1 MKRGIKTLIYGA
13 SGIGKMNLVNS
24 LRVSKKIIS
33 LEYSEAKDLQSGTP
47 TNLLQGVSQALR
59 EASKSK
65 PELVV
70 ITPVSVMESFIFR
83 DLVSQSSVKSI
94 EHVDGGYGKG
104 YVRAKEKW
112 ETIFGWMN
120 DKLLAEGVSVALIA
134 SAESHEYKNPFGL
147 SYATFGVQ
155 VNRHAAAL
163 FEVEMDNIFFMS
175 PAGLFN
181 PELMGVSVHTT
192 QSVAYTAK
200 NCLGL
205 TGSITPEELSGKL
218 SEAIV
223 MGRLGTV

>member
-13 SGIGKMNLVNS
+13 SGIGKMNLINS
-24 LRVSKKIIS
+24 LRVSKEIIN
-33 LEYSEAKDLQSGTP
+33 LQYSEAKELQSGTQA
-47 TNLLQGVSQALR
+47 NLLQGVSQALK
-59 EASKSK
+59 EVSKSK

-70 ITPVSVMESFIFR
+70 INPVSVLESFIFR

-120 DKLLAEGVSVALIA
+120 DRLLASGVSVAFIA
-134 SAESHEYKNPFGL
+134 SAEFHEYKNPFGL
-147 SYATFGVQ
+147 SYTTFGMQ
-155 VNRHAAAL
+155 VNKHTASL

-192 QSVAYTAK
+192 PSVAYTAK

-205 TGSITPEELSGKL
+205 TASVTPEELSGKL

-223 MGRLGTV
+223 VGRQGAI